1 MHRQGP
7 LSADSEPEPD
17 FLWDPLQRLPHDP
30 DVKALLRIAV
40 VWNIPVACNHASADF
55 IISSPLLG
63 ATYRRRVPDHESP
76 AALA

>member
-1 MHRQGP
+1 VRTLSSNPTSSGIRPP
-7 LSADSEPEPD
+7 LP
-17 FLWDPLQRLPHDP
+17 RDP

-40 VWNIPVACNHASADF
+40 VWNIPVNHDSADF
-55 IISSPLLG
+55 IISFPLLG

>member
-7 LSADSEPEPD
+7 LSADSESEPD
-17 FLWDPLQRLPHDP
+17 FFWKSVQPLPRDP

-63 ATYRRRVPDHESP
+63 ATYRRRVPDYEG
-76 AALA
+76 LATLA

>member
-7 LSADSEPEPD
+7 LSADSELEPD
-17 FLWDPLQRLPHDP
+17 FFWDPLQPLPRDP

-40 VWNIPVACNHASADF
+40 VWNIPVNHDSADF
-55 IISSPLLG
+55 IISFPLLG

>member
-1 MHRQGP
+1 
-7 LSADSEPEPD
+7 
-17 FLWDPLQRLPHDP
+17 
-30 DVKALLRIAV
+30 VKALLRIAV

-55 IISSPLLG
+55 ISFPHLG

>member
-17 FLWDPLQRLPHDP
+17 FFWDPLQPLPRDP

-40 VWNIPVACNHASADF
+40 VWNIPVACNHASVDF
-55 IISSPLLG
+55 IISFPHLG
-63 ATYRRRVPDHESP
+63 ATYRRRVPDHESL